1 MRKNGLRLFDGCV
14 RGVPAHAF
22 DAVQAAGLGFV
33 TLGDGDDLAV
43 AGLEAEAELTGFIG
57 VNLKLGV
64 GDGFIASLHLP
75 CRSFRLTKK

>member
-1 MRKNGLRLFDGCV
+1 MARKLFGYYNGGV
-14 RGVPAHAF
+14 RGVLA
-22 DAVQAAGLGFV
+22 DALNAIEAAGLGLV
-33 TLGDGDDLAV
+33 ALGGGDDLAI